1 MEGREF
7 PPIRDCWF
15 VTGPTASGK
24 TQVGIALA
32 RRLQAEILSL
42 DSMAIFRGL
51 DIGTAKPTAAD
62 RAAVPHLL
70 LDLASPDEDFSLV
83 DYLVAAHAAV
93 EEVRRRGRI
102 PLFVGGTPLYLK
114 ALLRGLCEGPP
125 ADWDFRRAVEAEVRE
140 VGTEA
145 LHQRLQLVDPLSAAK
160 LHPHDLR
167 RIVRALEVHHLTGRP
182 LSHQQTQ
189 FDELLGD
196 TGCRVLAL
204 EWPRAVLH
212 RRIEERVEQMF
223 AAGLVDE
230 VRGLLARYGQ
240 LSRTASQAVGYRE
253 VAEYLAGKGTW
264 EETVALVQART
275 RQFARRQE
283 TWFRSLAEIR
293 RLPLQEGESA
303 DAIAGRMVELASAT
317 DTGAVFL

>member
-7 PPIRDCWF
+7 PPVRDCWF

-189 FDELLGD
+189 FDELIGNS
-196 TGCRVLAL
+196 GCRVLAL
-204 EWPRAVLH
+204 EWPRPVLH

-253 VAEYLAGKGTW
+253 VAEYLTGKGTW

-293 RLPLQEGESA
+293 RLPLREGESA

-317 DTGAVFL
+317 GTGAVFL